1 MFWEEGIRM
10 IGREKQ
16 VRGSESSMA
25 SQRGT
30 EMKGQEREREN
41 GRGRGRRE
49 R

>member
-1 MFWEEGIRM
+1 M

-30 EMKGQEREREN
+30 EMKGQERECVAGEGDDEKDKPDMWARA
-41 GRGRGRRE
+41 
-49 R
+49 